1 MASTIQ
7 LLQQMGILP
16 AFGTCSNC
24 SSPTGAYKSDGLYN
38 YSGLI
43 LQEEAVIVGQYGPHK
58 QQHKVARLCP
68 PYVPV
73 SSNLRYCCKVDPPV
87 AEHHEQV
94 VLLLQAALYEGTEEG
109 YQQNWRRR
117 GDIVEMDETMC
128 SKCKYGLGDSKNRRR
143 QWVFGGVSQLTRRLF
158 MCLCPD
164 NKRTKIIIQA
174 NVAAATMLPELRY
187 GHKWVDQGKNYV
199 CPLSLIHI

>member
-1 MASTIQ
+1 MS
-7 LLQQMGILP
+7 L
-16 AFGTCSNC
+16 S
-24 SSPTGAYKSDGLYN
+24 KSDVLYN

-117 GDIVEMDETMC
+117 GH
-128 SKCKYGLGDSKNRRR
+128 SGDGR
-143 QWVFGGVSQLTRRLF
+143 
-158 MCLCPD
+158 D
-164 NKRTKIIIQA
+164 NVQQMQVRA
-174 NVAAATMLPELRY
+174 
-187 GHKWVDQGKNYV
+187 W
-199 CPLSLIHI
+199 